1 MKSTYYERNRA
12 KCIAIQLLYYNRNR
26 EYQLA
31 RMAEYNKEYYKQNR
45 VPKYLQREPTEE
57 VPSVPSV
64 PSKELKDLPK
74 TSSVSYKPP
83 KSARPKAEPKAKK
96 PVMEITRGNFTL
108 SFD

>member
-57 VPSVPSV
+57 VPSVPS
-64 PSKELKDLPK
+64 KELKDLPK
-74 TSSVSYKPP
+74 TSSVSSKPP
-83 KSARPKAEPKAKK
+83 KSARPKAKPTAKK
-96 PVMEITRGNFTL
+96 LLMEITRGNFTL